1 MKDLVAAL
9 IGALFAVG
17 LGLSGMTDATKVI
30 GFLDLSAGWDPSLG
44 LVMAGGIGA
53 HWLSWRYA
61 VTDGQPLFGDA
72 FHLPT
77 RTDIDFRL
85 VGGAALFGTG
95 WALGGF
101 CPGPGIVS
109 GTTGDV
115 PVLTFLLGMS
125 LGMLVWKLVPL
136 PADKPTP
143 LTTTEPTS

>member
-9 IGALFAVG
+9 IGAFFAVG

-53 HWLSWRYA
+53 HWLSWRFA
-61 VTDGQPLFGDA
+61 VPDGQPLFGNA

-85 VGGAALFGTG
+85 VGGSALFGIG

-109 GTTGDV
+109 GATGEV
-115 PVLTFLLGMS
+115 PVLTFLLGML
-125 LGMLVWKLVPL
+125 LGTLACKAIPL
-136 PADKPTP
+136 PVEKATP
-143 LTTTEPTS
+143 LKTPEPAP